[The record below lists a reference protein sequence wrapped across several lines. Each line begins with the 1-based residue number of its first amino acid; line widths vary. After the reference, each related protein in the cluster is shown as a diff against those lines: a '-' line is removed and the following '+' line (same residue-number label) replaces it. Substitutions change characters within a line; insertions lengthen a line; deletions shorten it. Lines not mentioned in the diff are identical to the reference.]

1 MAVIGSL
8 SVKLGL
14 VTVEW
19 DQATAKAKQQAKD
32 LQKSF
37 NNLTGELQNLAS
49 GFKAVGGA
57 LGLGAIGFAALTQQ
71 TLEFANATQDLAKGF
86 DISIAKVLQF
96 QDAIKTSGGNAEGA
110 SKMLSTLFSKIEEA
124 QGGNE
129 AAIAQFE
136 KLGVTFAELKAM
148 RPEEAINRIF
158 NALNEQSLSTF
169 QRVKMVK
176 EMLGK
181 QGVGLAI
188 DEVAAKLNM
197 SVEAYRKNEAALKKL
212 AITSDNLKSSMDN
225 LKLAFADII
234 SPFAGEGLI
243 SVEQFKAALYAIGS
257 VYLISQLMKVYEVFM
272 LIRAALAANA
282 AITASLTA
290 MGGWKGAALAV
301 AGFATYKG
309 AQELFGDTSGGITQ
323 GSREA
328 SGKLERMD
336 GGDANGPVD
345 AGRRELVALNAKVAL
360 QEKLTS
366 IESQQRQL
374 RIDGLRGD
382 KTSIELR
389 GVQLALEAQLA
400 NIAASRAQAL
410 NKENLSQEQK
420 AGILAEFAAE
430 ETKARAKAKDDKAF
444 ISAQDRLSQQALAA
458 QSKSLS
464 DQLVSQINISKLK
477 YESLTTDE
485 TTNALAETEMQYQ
498 ADKLRLLNEYNANN
512 LKANQTS
519 YEREEATHRFNM
531 ENNAL
536 LARSNWTK
544 NSILLKEAI
553 AIGMLKQQ
561 TAQLKQNLD
570 SDTASL
576 NVKMRMI
583 GIDEK
588 AAALAE
594 LSQQVAVEKL
604 RVEQQY
610 ETALASKTLSQT
622 ERDEL
627 GIRQKMEM
635 SAINDREIIQT
646 QIINRNYQD
655 KVDAINRA
663 RRLQEQMHRV
673 DVEAMTLEQ
682 NRYQMREND
691 VRLAQEELAS
701 KRTILQ
707 LNEQISEAALRLG
720 SGEAYDAEVQRIKD
734 LIAAE
739 QQLSAARKQ
748 AIQDE
753 EARRKS
759 FTEGFNSAA
768 RQFAVDAENYG
779 RLGADMFGAAIG
791 NMNSAIDNF
800 VRTGKFSFKDFA
812 KSVIQDIMAMILKFQ
827 AMQLVMMGMRA
838 MGFGGFGGAP
848 SFSAGTGGASFAAAG
863 GDIDGPTIV
872 GENGPELFIPQRRGT
887 VIPNLQATSMSG
899 GQTINYNGPYI
910 GSMNAI
916 DTQSGIQFLTRNK
929 QAVWSANQSAQ
940 RSLPASK

>member
-14 VTVEW
+14 VTIEW

-37 NNLTGELQNLAS
+37 NSLTGELQTLAN

-110 SKMLSTLFSKIEEA
+110 SKMLSTLFSKIEDA

-136 KLGVTFAELKAM
+136 KLGITFAELKALK
-148 RPEEAINRIF
+148 PEEAINRIF
-158 NALNEQSLSTF
+158 NALNEQSLNTF

-212 AITSDNLKSSMDN
+212 AVTSDNLKSSMDN

-234 SPFAGEGLI
+234 SPFAGEGLV
-243 SVEQFKAALYAIGS
+243 SVEKFRIAIAAIAS
-257 VYLISQLMKVYEVFM
+257 VYVISNVVKLAEAMWLVYK
-272 LIRAALAANA
+272 ALKANA
-282 AITASLTA
+282 VVVAAISAA
-290 MGGWKGAALAV
+290 GGWKGIATILGGLAV
-301 AGFATYKG
+301 GAGVNEMLSDDSPTGK
-309 AQELFGDTSGGITQ
+309 
-323 GSREA
+323 REA

-336 GGDANGPVD
+336 GEDASDPVN
-345 AGRRELVALNAKVAL
+345 AGRRELVALNAKIAL
-360 QEKLTS
+360 QEKLTNL
-366 IESQQRQL
+366 EHQQRQL

-389 GVQLALEAQLA
+389 GVELALQTQLE
-400 NIAASRAQAL
+400 NIAANRAQAL
-410 NKENLSQEQK
+410 NKENLSEDQR
-420 AGILAEFAAE
+420 AGILAEHAAE
-430 ETKARAKAKDDKAF
+430 EAKARSKARDDKTF
-444 ISAQDRLSQQALAA
+444 ITAQEKLSYDTMVAQTGLLVEQLSAQMSVAE
-458 QSKSLS
+458 
-464 DQLVSQINISKLK
+464 LK
-477 YESLTTDE
+477 YKGLTTDE
-485 TTNALAETEMQYQ
+485 ATQALAETELQYQ
-498 ADKLRLLNEYNANN
+498 QEKTRLLAQYNADKLR
-512 LKANQTS
+512 ANQTDS
-519 YEREEATHRFNM
+519 ERRELQHRFDL
-531 ENNAL
+531 ENNTL
-536 LARSNWTK
+536 LAKRNWTT
-544 NSILLKEAI
+544 NSIMLKEAM

-561 TAQLKQNLD
+561 TEQLKQNLD
-570 SDTASL
+570 TDTASL
-576 NVKMRMI
+576 NLKLKMI
-583 GIDEK
+583 GVDEK

-594 LSQQVAVEKL
+594 LSQQVTAEKL
-604 RVEQQY
+604 RVQQQY
-610 ETALASKTLSQT
+610 ETSLASKTLSETQR
-622 ERDEL
+622 EEL
-627 GIRQKMEM
+627 GKRQKMEM
-635 SAINDREIIQT
+635 AAINDREIIQT

-655 KVDAINRA
+655 KVEAIGRA
-663 RRLQEQMHRV
+663 RILQKQMHDLDV
-673 DVEAMTLEQ
+673 DAMTLEQ
-682 NRYQMREND
+682 VRHQMRDSD

-701 KRTILQ
+701 KRIILQ
-707 LNEQISEAALRLG
+707 LNEQISEAATRLG
-720 SGEAYDAEVQRIKD
+720 SGEAYEAEVQRIKD

-800 VRTGKFSFKDFA
+800 VRTGKFNFKDFA
-812 KSVIQDIMAMILKFQ
+812 KSIIQDIMAMILKFQ

-848 SFSAGTGGASFAAAG
+848 SFSAGTGGASYAAAG
-863 GDIDGPTIV
+863 GEIDGPTIV

-887 VIPNLQATSMSG
+887 VIPNMQASSFMG
-899 GQTINYNGPYI
+899 GQPSVVYNGPYI
-910 GSMNAI
+910 QNMNAI
-916 DTQSGIQFLTRNK
+916 DTQSATQFLSKNK
-929 QAVWSANQSAQ
+929 SAVWSANQSAQ
-940 RSLPASK
+940 RSLPVSK

>member
-14 VTVEW
+14 VTIEW

-37 NNLTGELQNLAS
+37 NSLTGELQTLAN

-110 SKMLSTLFSKIEEA
+110 SKMLSTLFSKIEDA

-136 KLGVTFAELKAM
+136 KLGITFAELKALK
-148 RPEEAINRIF
+148 PEEAINRIF
-158 NALNEQSLSTF
+158 NALNEQSLNTF

-212 AITSDNLKSSMDN
+212 AVTSDNLKSSMDN

-234 SPFAGEGLI
+234 SPFAGEGLV
-243 SVEQFKAALYAIGS
+243 SVEKFRIAIAAIAS
-257 VYLISQLMKVYEVFM
+257 VYVISNVVKLAEAMWLVYK
-272 LIRAALAANA
+272 ALKANA
-282 AITASLTA
+282 VVVAAISAA
-290 MGGWKGAALAV
+290 GGWKGIATILGGLAV
-301 AGFATYKG
+301 GAGVNEMLSDDSPTGK
-309 AQELFGDTSGGITQ
+309 
-323 GSREA
+323 REA

-336 GGDANGPVD
+336 GEDASDPVN
-345 AGRRELVALNAKVAL
+345 AGRRELVALNAKIAL
-360 QEKLTS
+360 QEKLTNL
-366 IESQQRQL
+366 EHQQRQL

-389 GVQLALEAQLA
+389 GVELALQTQLE
-400 NIAASRAQAL
+400 NIAANRAQAL
-410 NKENLSQEQK
+410 NKENLSEDQR
-420 AGILAEFAAE
+420 AGILAEHAAE
-430 ETKARAKAKDDKAF
+430 EAKARSKARDDKAF
-444 ISAQDRLSQQALAA
+444 ITAQEKLSYDTMVAQTGLLVEQLSAQMSVAE
-458 QSKSLS
+458 
-464 DQLVSQINISKLK
+464 LK
-477 YESLTTDE
+477 YKGLTTDE
-485 TTNALAETEMQYQ
+485 ATQALAETELQYQ
-498 ADKLRLLNEYNANN
+498 QEKTRLLAQYNADKLR
-512 LKANQTS
+512 ANQTDS
-519 YEREEATHRFNM
+519 ERRELQHRFDL
-531 ENNAL
+531 ENNTL
-536 LARSNWTK
+536 LAKRNWTT
-544 NSILLKEAI
+544 NSIMLKEAM

-561 TAQLKQNLD
+561 TEQLKQNLD
-570 SDTASL
+570 TDTASL
-576 NVKMRMI
+576 NLKLKMI
-583 GIDEK
+583 GVDEK

-594 LSQQVAVEKL
+594 LSQQVTAEKL
-604 RVEQQY
+604 RVQQQY
-610 ETALASKTLSQT
+610 ETSLASKTLSETQR
-622 ERDEL
+622 EEL
-627 GIRQKMEM
+627 GKRQKMEM
-635 SAINDREIIQT
+635 AAINDREIIQT

-655 KVDAINRA
+655 KVEAIGRA
-663 RRLQEQMHRV
+663 RILQKQMHDLDV
-673 DVEAMTLEQ
+673 DAMTLEQ
-682 NRYQMREND
+682 VRHQMRDSD

-701 KRTILQ
+701 KRIILQ
-707 LNEQISEAALRLG
+707 LNEQISEAATRLG
-720 SGEAYDAEVQRIKD
+720 SGEAYEAEVQRIKD

-800 VRTGKFSFKDFA
+800 VRTGKFNFKDFA
-812 KSVIQDIMAMILKFQ
+812 KSIIQDIMAMILKFQ

-848 SFSAGTGGASFAAAG
+848 SFSAGTGGASYAAAG
-863 GDIDGPTIV
+863 GEIDGPTIV

-887 VIPNLQATSMSG
+887 VIPNMQASSFMG
-899 GQTINYNGPYI
+899 GQPSVVYNGPYI
-910 GSMNAI
+910 QNMNAI
-916 DTQSGIQFLTRNK
+916 DTQSATQFLSKNK
-929 QAVWSANQSAQ
+929 SAVWSANQSAQ
-940 RSLPASK
+940 RSLPVSK